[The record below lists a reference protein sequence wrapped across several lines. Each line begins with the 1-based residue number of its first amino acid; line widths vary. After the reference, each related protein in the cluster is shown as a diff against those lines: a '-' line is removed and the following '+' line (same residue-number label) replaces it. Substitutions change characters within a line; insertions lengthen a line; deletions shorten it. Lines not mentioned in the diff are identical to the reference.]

1 MLKASKWIK
10 LPVLIDLS
18 EIEELFHHLHQT
30 VAPFRLFHVQSIVS
44 RGEGELPLHKFIADY
59 ADYIACLKNGTVP
72 TKDLLSP
79 VMSLDEDSIYI
90 RDVSGERALYQ
101 PKLPVVQ
108 LQPNKIRYS
117 LEDGAF
123 RSQLYGSDSISWGI
137 QFSFPMIYQDAQ
149 THEIIKTETVENARL
164 FRALQKWV
172 RTSTRATPFIVNGK
186 KQNEPFR
193 LGKKCFEWIN
203 LHPQLKL
210 QHIYVESHK
219 SGINGYRSEDSG
231 TLHPE
236 EVDA

>member
-10 LPVLIDLS
+10 LPLLVDVLEL
-18 EIEELFHHLHQT
+18 EELCQHLHQM
-30 VAPFRLFHVQSIVS
+30 VGPFRLFHVQSIVS
-44 RGEGELPLHKFIADY
+44 RGEGEIPLEKFIAEYDGY
-59 ADYIACLKNGTVP
+59 LSGLKKGIVP
-72 TKDLLSP
+72 IKDLSSP
-79 VMSLDEDSIYI
+79 VMSLDEESIHI
-90 RDVSGERALYQ
+90 REVSGERALYQ
-101 PKLPVVQ
+101 PKLPVIQ

-117 LEDGAF
+117 SEDGAF
-123 RSQLYGSDSISWGI
+123 RSQLYGSDSITWGI

-149 THEIIKTETVENARL
+149 THEIIKTETLENARL

-203 LHPQLKL
+203 LHPQLKS
-210 QHIYVESHK
+210 QHITVEHVESNK
-219 SGINGYRSEDSG
+219 SGISAEDSG